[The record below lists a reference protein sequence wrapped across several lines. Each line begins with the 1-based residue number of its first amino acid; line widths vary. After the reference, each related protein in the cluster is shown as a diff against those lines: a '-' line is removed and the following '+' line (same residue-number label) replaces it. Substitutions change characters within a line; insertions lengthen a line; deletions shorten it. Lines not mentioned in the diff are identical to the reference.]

1 MLSWKLLSHRIEI
14 VPSTKSSPS
23 LPFYASCSC
32 QEVDSSYAACKNN
45 GTAIEGSDILEKLN
59 VARSAG
65 ANIAALFVFNVMFRV
80 LAYLS
85 LRYVHKPK

>member
-1 MLSWKLLSHRIEI
+1 MLSWKLLSYLIGI
-14 VPSTKSSPS
+14 VRSIKTSRT
-23 LPFYASCSC
+23 LLFYDSYSC
-32 QEVDSSYAACKNN
+32 QEVDSSYGACRNN

-59 VARSAG
+59 VARPA
-65 ANIAALFVFNVMFRV
+65 AVNIAALFVFNVMFRI